1 MNFYDLIQVH
11 FAKFFLNLG
20 LILRND
26 NLMRKLLILFIAI
39 TSLATAQKK
48 DITIDEIWNG
58 TFRTEQM
65 NSLNSMNG
73 DFYSLQN
80 FNRTTRS
87 STVDKYSYTT
97 LEKIKTI
104 GDSYM
109 AASGVPNSNPMSAKT
124 MVNVALEMMELT
136 INHNNENEKLGKLSK
151 NLQQIRTNTFFS
163 RVEK

>member
-1 MNFYDLIQVH
+1 VNFYDLIQVH

-104 GDSYM
+104 
-109 AASGVPNSNPMSAKT
+109 VP
-124 MVNVALEMMELT
+124 
-136 INHNNENEKLGKLSK
+136 I
-151 NLQQIRTNTFFS
+151 IF
-163 RVEK
+163 